1 MKSERSWGRLGMSL
15 INKEYYLIFDTNVL
29 FQKYDKKADFTT
41 FSFNS
46 TFKNVID
53 MVNQLDIYEQ
63 VTIVIPE
70 VTWNEMK
77 KQIVDAHQKKVDEY
91 KSYITKWIL
100 PEFSISEIKIDDYIE
115 YITKEIDTYKSEIQ
129 SGINNIMVLPIPSDN
144 RFKGIVQRAFD
155 KAPPFGGKE
164 KNSDKGFKD
173 VLIWESILELTYSH
187 KYANI
192 LFYTKDK
199 GFKEILKEEFQETNH
214 DADISI
220 LSSEDEIKSALEE
233 WAKAIDIYK
242 YQPIEPYFEN
252 RDFIDWLQ
260 SPDFEIQMI
269 DRDYGLVE
277 KSRLITETCLKLKNY
292 DNINIINESEQS
304 IDYSVDVT
312 LEISYKF
319 KGGGTIKE
327 TVDVTVIVENILG
340 EYYSVEDAFRTDDEY
355 STDNSEES

>member
-1 MKSERSWGRLGMSL
+1 MRFGRSWGRLGMSL
-15 INKEYYLIFDTNVL
+15 IKKEYYLVFDTNVL
-29 FQKYDKKADFTT
+29 FQNYNKKADFTT

-77 KQIVDAHQKKVDEY
+77 KQIIDAHDKKLEEY
-91 KSYITKWIL
+91 RLYINKWDL
-100 PEFSISEIKIDDYIE
+100 PEFSISEVEIDDYQD
-115 YITKEIDTYKSEIQ
+115 YITREIDTYKNEIK

-173 VLIWESILELTYSH
+173 VLIWESILELTFLH
-187 KYANI
+187 KNANI
-192 LFYTKDK
+192 LFYTKDN
-199 GFKEILKEEFQETNH
+199 GFKEVLIEEFQEINP
-214 DADISI
+214 DAVISI
-220 LSSEDEIKSALEE
+220 LSSENDIKTALEE

-242 YQPIEPYFEN
+242 YQPIESYTEN
-252 RDFIDWLQ
+252 RDFIEWLK

-277 KSRLITETCLKLKNY
+277 KSRLITETYLKLNNY

-319 KGGGTIKE
+319 KGGGTITE
-327 TVDVTVIVENILG
+327 TIDATVIVENILG
-340 EYYSVEDAFRTDDEY
+340 EFYSVEDVFRTDIEDSAE
-355 STDNSEES
+355 NSEEN

>member
-1 MKSERSWGRLGMSL
+1 MSL

-173 VLIWESILELTYSH
+173 VLIWESILELTFSH

-233 WAKAIDIYK
+233 WAKAIDI
-242 YQPIEPYFEN
+242 IH
-252 RDFIDWLQ
+252 
-260 SPDFEIQMI
+260 
-269 DRDYGLVE
+269 
-277 KSRLITETCLKLKNY
+277 RL
-292 DNINIINESEQS
+292 
-304 IDYSVDVT
+304 
-312 LEISYKF
+312 
-319 KGGGTIKE
+319 
-327 TVDVTVIVENILG
+327 
-340 EYYSVEDAFRTDDEY
+340 
-355 STDNSEES
+355 